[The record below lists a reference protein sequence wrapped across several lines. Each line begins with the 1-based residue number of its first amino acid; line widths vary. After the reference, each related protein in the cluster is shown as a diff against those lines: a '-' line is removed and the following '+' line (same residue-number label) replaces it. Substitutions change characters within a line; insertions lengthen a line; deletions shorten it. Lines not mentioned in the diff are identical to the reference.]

1 MLKISLNLPASSAAC
16 ASALSAASAG
26 GQTDDVDMGMALAPL
41 PRADARRGR
50 RGLMM
55 QPESC
60 CHTGIKGIETKG
72 KSMFDILE
80 AVGLDLN
87 KQTVSGLMDTTRE
100 ITGSGTFK
108 MLPRDSKGNVL
119 GLLLVCTDAR
129 LAQKLNAFIE
139 KEEDGA

>member
-1 MLKISLNLPASSAAC
+1 
-16 ASALSAASAG
+16 
-26 GQTDDVDMGMALAPL
+26 
-41 PRADARRGR
+41 
-50 RGLMM
+50 
-55 QPESC
+55 
-60 CHTGIKGIETKG
+60 
-72 KSMFDILE
+72 MFDILE

-108 MLPRDSKGNVL
+108 MLPRDSKGNVM
-119 GLLLVCTDAR
+119 GLVCTDAR

>member
-1 MLKISLNLPASSAAC
+1 
-16 ASALSAASAG
+16 
-26 GQTDDVDMGMALAPL
+26 
-41 PRADARRGR
+41 
-50 RGLMM
+50 
-55 QPESC
+55 
-60 CHTGIKGIETKG
+60 
-72 KSMFDILE
+72 MFDILE

-119 GLLLVCTDAR
+119 ELLLVCTDAR

-139 KEEDGA
+139 QEEDDA